1 MLLSCGNTYSG
12 KIAVKGNEPFTY
24 LALVTDKGDMKI
36 TGTFEKRLRESYQ
49 GMGVTVR
56 GTIVKEGRGFMSLPE
71 LEVTGIVETG
81 E

>member
-36 TGTFEKRLRESYQ
+36 TGPLKRSS
-49 GMGVTVR
+49 
-56 GTIVKEGRGFMSLPE
+56 GRVIRACALPSGGPSLKKAGA
-71 LEVTGIVETG
+71 LCHCRNLK
-81 E
+81 